1 MIPGKENEKN
11 NLNRDIKR
19 LLIALLAIAVFVVKI
34 MINIDE
40 FTELMD
46 KISEELPDEF
56 YKDLN
61 GGILILPDT
70 RISPHARADDLYILG
85 TYNRSSSM
93 GRHIE
98 IYYGSFVKLFSHLP
112 KDALEER
119 MREVLFHEF
128 THHIES
134 LAGEKGLEKKDEEQ
148 MREYLR
154 R

>member
-1 MIPGKENEKN
+1 
-11 NLNRDIKR
+11 
-19 LLIALLAIAVFVVKI
+19 

-46 KISEELPDEF
+46 KISEELPEEF

-61 GGILILPDT
+61 GGILILPDV
-70 RISPHARADDLYILG
+70 RISPYAKADDMYILG

-98 IYYGSFVKLFSHLP
+98 IYYGSFEKIFWHLDR
-112 KDALEER
+112 DALEEK

-128 THHIES
+128 THHVES
-134 LAGEKGLEKKDEEQ
+134 LAGERGLEKKDEEQ
-148 MREYLR
+148 MREYLSR
-154 R
+154 QGSR